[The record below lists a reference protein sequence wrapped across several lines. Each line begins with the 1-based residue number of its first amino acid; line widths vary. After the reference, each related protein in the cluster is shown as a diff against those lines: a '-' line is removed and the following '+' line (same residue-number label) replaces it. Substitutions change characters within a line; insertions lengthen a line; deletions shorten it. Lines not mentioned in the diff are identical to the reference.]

1 MTARVQSTTVSP
13 EPGHAASITSLL
25 RFMEKHEAVHGPQH
39 GEAARPQFFLSGTGE
54 HDRVEINEQLY
65 GVLKQAVEAL
75 SRGQSVSIAASDQ
88 QITTQQA
95 GEMLGISRPTVVQLI
110 EAGDLPAHVPGAVR
124 RKLLLSDV
132 LAYRDKIHARRTA
145 FIAESAK
152 EFGDLDPDEMKDL
165 LQEARKAS

>member
-1 MTARVQSTTVSP
+1 MTARVQNAPVSP
-13 EPGHAASITSLL
+13 DPGHAASIASLL
-25 RFMEKHEAVHGPQH
+25 RFMEEREAAHGPQH
-39 GEAARPQFFLSGTGE
+39 GEAVRPQFFLSSSGE

-75 SRGQSVSIAASDQ
+75 NRGQSVSIAASDQ

-95 GEMLGISRPTVVQLI
+95 GEILGISRPTVVQLI
-110 EAGDLPAHVPGAVR
+110 ETGELPAHVPGAVR

-145 FIAESAK
+145 FIAESAE
-152 EFGDLDPDEMKDL
+152 EFGDLDQEDAKDL
-165 LQEARKAS
+165 LREAKKTR